1 MKALEGAFSVIMK
14 TGCGTD
20 GALHSTNKDIVLD
33 GADVDGGHRGSCA
46 LDPEL
51 GFSPTLYTL
60 YRPLCKEFALFQS
73 RGEPQLC

>member
-1 MKALEGAFSVIMK
+1 MPQTVSFLGYNFELGGEVILLLLL
-14 TGCGTD
+14 GD
-20 GALHSTNKDIVLD
+20 RNKDIVLG

-60 YRPLCKEFALFQS
+60 HSIQATL
-73 RGEPQLC
+73 